1 MSLPKPAWHSLFE
14 DVPRLTSAE
23 ARQDLSTTMRSV
35 EQERSRV
42 LFTTYDAPRAALI
55 SLPDLALLSVL
66 DQHPELLEK
75 VRSYIPT

>member
-14 DVPRLTSAE
+14 GMLSVPSTD
-23 ARQDLSTTMRSV
+23 ARQDLSSTIRLI

-42 LFTTYDAPRAALI
+42 LLTTYNASRAALI
-55 SLPDLALLSVL
+55 SLPDLALLCIL

-75 VRSYIPT
+75 VRSFIPA